1 MAAKISGFIEGSY
14 AKEFLR
20 VYNRIVDTDYNGNK
34 YLKVLTRENGSV
46 VGSNHPAVV
55 LANQILRPEGIRTA
69 TPYDLGWILESSSFL
84 PLRGQ
89 QVDLALLLMGDKEDD
104 EPDNQL
110 LQRLLKQLRDNGL
123 GAPAVAPE
131 VPVMIP
137 LSELDLERADNY
149 YGLAFK
155 LRKDTLAFKLREDTK
170 AINLRKFG
178 KYEDIRLLA
187 TKNWGLSGLT
197 LSETLTLIPTWINYS
212 LNYPFDNGRIVIIS

>member
-1 MAAKISGFIEGSY
+1 MAAKNSSFIERPY

-20 VYNRIVDTDYNGNK
+20 EYDGIADTDYDGNK
-34 YLKVLTRENGSV
+34 YLKVLARENGIV
-46 VGSNHPAVV
+46 IESNHFAVV
-55 LANQILRPEGIRTA
+55 LANQILRPKKIRTA
-69 TPYDLGWILESSSFL
+69 TPYDLGYILESSSFL

-89 QVDLALLLMGDKEDD
+89 QVDLALLLVGDKDDDD

-110 LQRLLKQLRDNGL
+110 LQHLLKQLRDNGL

-137 LSELDLERADNY
+137 LSELELERADNY
-149 YGLAFK
+149 YG
-155 LRKDTLAFKLREDTK
+155 LAFKLREDTK

-187 TKNWGLSGLT
+187 TKNWGLSGLV
-197 LSETLTLIPTWINYS
+197 LSETQTLISTCIHYS
-212 LNYPFDNGRIVIIS
+212 LDYPFNNGRIVIIS

>member
-34 YLKVLTRENGSV
+34 YLKVLTRENGRV
-46 VGSNHPAVV
+46 TNSNHFAVV

-69 TPYDLGWILESSSFL
+69 TPYDLRDISESSSFL

-89 QVDLALLLMGDKEDD
+89 QVDLALLLVGDKDD
-104 EPDNQL
+104 DKHDNQL

-123 GAPAVAPE
+123 GAPAAAPE

-149 YGLAFK
+149 YG
-155 LRKDTLAFKLREDTK
+155 LAFKLREDTK